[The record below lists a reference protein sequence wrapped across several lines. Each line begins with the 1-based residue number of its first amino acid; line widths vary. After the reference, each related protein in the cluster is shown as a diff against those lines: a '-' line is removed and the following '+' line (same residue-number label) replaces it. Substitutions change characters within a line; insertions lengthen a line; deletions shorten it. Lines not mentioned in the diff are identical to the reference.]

1 MERQRVLKRVSIRN
15 RHSKYKSN
23 PRVFDVVLIGKRVFF
38 EVKTGKDQLER
49 IPFEDVIEQVESAV
63 LQEQHKNPCYERPYC
78 VTGVI
83 KLTGSKRAPKGICTD
98 KDDGTRKGTEL
109 QLQ

>member
-38 EVKTGKDQLER
+38 EVKTGKG
-49 IPFEDVIEQVESAV
+49 SAGAHS
-63 LQEQHKNPCYERPYC
+63 L
-78 VTGVI
+78 
-83 KLTGSKRAPKGICTD
+83 
-98 KDDGTRKGTEL
+98 
-109 QLQ
+109 

>member
-15 RHSKYKSN
+15 RHSKYKRN

-63 LQEQHKNPCYERPYC
+63 IQEQHTQSSQR
-78 VTGVI
+78 T
-83 KLTGSKRAPKGICTD
+83 TAT
-98 KDDGTRKGTEL
+98 
-109 QLQ
+109 

>member
-15 RHSKYKSN
+15 RHSKYKIN

-63 LQEQHKNPCYERPYC
+63 LQEQHTQSSQR
-78 VTGVI
+78 T
-83 KLTGSKRAPKGICTD
+83 TAT
-98 KDDGTRKGTEL
+98 
-109 QLQ
+109 

>member
-1 MERQRVLKRVSIRN
+1 MEKQRVLQRVSIRN

-23 PRVFDVVLIGKRVFF
+23 PRVFDVVLIGQKVFF

-63 LQEQHKNPCYERPYC
+63 IQEQHTQSSQR
-78 VTGVI
+78 T
-83 KLTGSKRAPKGICTD
+83 TAT
-98 KDDGTRKGTEL
+98 
-109 QLQ
+109 

>member
-49 IPFEDVIEQVESAV
+49 IPFEDVIEQVENAV
-63 LQEQHKNPCYERPYC
+63 LQEQNNDPRR
-78 VTGVI
+78 T
-83 KLTGSKRAPKGICTD
+83 TAT
-98 KDDGTRKGTEL
+98 
-109 QLQ
+109 

>member
-1 MERQRVLKRVSIRN
+1 MEKQRVVTRVSIRN
-15 RHSKYKSN
+15 RHSKSTRN

-63 LQEQHKNPCYERPYC
+63 LQEQHTQSSQR
-78 VTGVI
+78 T
-83 KLTGSKRAPKGICTD
+83 TAT
-98 KDDGTRKGTEL
+98 
-109 QLQ
+109 

>member
-1 MERQRVLKRVSIRN
+1 MTGLSHSRTSHSVNSLHSGCSYAQKVLKRVSIRN

-23 PRVFDVVLIGKRVFF
+23 PRVFDVVLIGQKVFF

-63 LQEQHKNPCYERPYC
+63 IQEQHTQSSQR
-78 VTGVI
+78 T
-83 KLTGSKRAPKGICTD
+83 TAT
-98 KDDGTRKGTEL
+98 
-109 QLQ
+109 

>member
-38 EVKTGKDQLER
+38 EVKTGKDQTER
-49 IPFEDVIEQVESAV
+49 IPFEDVIEQVENAV
-63 LQEQHKNPCYERPYC
+63 LQEQNNVPRR
-78 VTGVI
+78 T
-83 KLTGSKRAPKGICTD
+83 TAT
-98 KDDGTRKGTEL
+98 
-109 QLQ
+109 

>member
-49 IPFEDVIEQVESAV
+49 IPFEEMAHRCMNGEIDDAKTVTAV
-63 LQEQHKNPCYERPYC
+63 LKTKVLLN
-78 VTGVI
+78 
-83 KLTGSKRAPKGICTD
+83 L
-98 KDDGTRKGTEL
+98 
-109 QLQ
+109 